1 MTHGC
6 ILSSCF
12 RMQRRGPIALL
23 RLSGYQVAEC
33 KCANGKSTGA
43 APGLQPKMFT
53 FTQVIGFDRNLVQST
68 PIAMIYSQS
77 SVN

>member
-1 MTHGC
+1 M
-6 ILSSCF
+6 IV
-12 RMQRRGPIALL
+12 L

-43 APGLQPKMFT
+43 APGLQPNMFT

>member
-1 MTHGC
+1 M
-6 ILSSCF
+6 IV
-12 RMQRRGPIALL
+12 L

-68 PIAMIYSQS
+68 PIAIIYSQPVHGNLLTDPCLCS
-77 SVN
+77 DVVKPVN